1 MDSPPGHRAV
11 DHNSLDASMQS
22 ISYPPNNPIP
32 PMNEKHKPTLPEG
45 DQKSFKLEGT
55 VKGHLVEL
63 PEKNMNICSSIRCS
77 ELGLA

>member
-1 MDSPPGHRAV
+1 MREQPGTRTAAIP
-11 DHNSLDASMQS
+11 SQLT
-22 ISYPPNNPIP
+22 NPIP